1 MNLRLIVAGATL
13 AGAVS
18 LSALLFG
25 TGAAVAEPA
34 APPAPAEQAAGSDPA
49 TANADEQSS
58 MSKATNKSV
67 AFLQALTVQADEKPV
82 VVSHPEA
89 PAMKAPRSASRSGLK
104 QP

>member
-49 TANADEQSS
+49 TGRQDERIAILLSGGRQRAVD
-58 MSKATNKSV
+58 KA
-67 AFLQALTVQADEKPV
+67 A
-82 VVSHPEA
+82 
-89 PAMKAPRSASRSGLK
+89 RR
-104 QP
+104 